1 MTWDPPSQVN
11 GIFQRYIIMITR
23 QDDPQSSTNQTLDT
37 ANVNVTTFNVSNLQ
51 VYEAYTV
58 VVYGETDAGVGPG
71 SEPLDV
77 LTDEGGKHCAYKL
90 ALID

>member
-1 MTWDPPSQVN
+1 MTWDPPSQFN

-23 QDDPQSSTNQTLDT
+23 QDDPQNSTNQTLDT

-58 VVYGETDAGVGPG
+58 VVYGETDAGAGLG
-71 SEPLDV
+71 SEPLYV
-77 LTDEGGKHCAYKL
+77 LTDEGGKH
-90 ALID
+90 

>member
-1 MTWDPPSQVN
+1 
-11 GIFQRYIIMITR
+11 MITR
-23 QDDPQSSTNQTLDT
+23 QDPQSSTNLTLDT

-77 LTDEGGKHCAYKL
+77 LTDEGGKH
-90 ALID
+90 ALC